1 MLNTI
6 REYIERNQL
15 LLETDK
21 VLVGF
26 SGGADSV
33 ALLSI
38 LVRLGYSCV
47 ALHCNF
53 HLRGEESLRDEHFAE
68 NFANQLNVPFHKID
82 FDTETFAETNH
93 LSIEMAARQLRYD
106 WFEEMRVKLKA
117 QAVAIAHH
125 RDDSIETLMLNLVRG
140 SGIRGLVGIRP
151 RNNYIVRPLL
161 CISRKDILE
170 WLKKNNYSYV
180 TDSTNLS
187 DEFKRNFIRLRVL
200 PLLEEMNPSVRD
212 SLMRTT
218 EHLAAA
224 EKVYLSVIEK
234 ARQELWK
241 ENKIQISKLLAY
253 PSPETIL
260 YELLHPYGFNRQVCS
275 DIFHS
280 LHGNSGKIF
289 YAETYRIIKDREYL
303 IMSGNIQSVDESFV
317 FPVKAGEWKEPF
329 PFTFDVL
336 PNDESFKIEVSSQI
350 AYFDM
355 DKLENTLT
363 LRKWKQG
370 DWFIPFGMKGRK
382 KISDYFSD
390 KKYTLQ
396 QKEDAWLLCNGDS
409 IIWLVNERSDNRFRV
424 QPSTKRILVVKK
436 IV

>member
-303 IMSGNIQSVDESFV
+303 IMSGNIQLVDESFV